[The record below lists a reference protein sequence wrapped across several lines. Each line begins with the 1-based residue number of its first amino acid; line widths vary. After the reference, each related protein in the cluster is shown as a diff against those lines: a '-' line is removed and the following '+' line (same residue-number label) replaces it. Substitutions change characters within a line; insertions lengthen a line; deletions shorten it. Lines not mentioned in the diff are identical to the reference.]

1 LLADRLLEAVET
13 HKCPIA
19 FSRRMLQRQIDGVEA
34 MARSVELDYLG
45 TAVAAAGGTA
55 VHDLQTNNIPNW
67 IPGPGI
73 VHGTMSHLD
82 SFYLTGGTQ

>member
-1 LLADRLLEAVET
+1 
-13 HKCPIA
+13 
-19 FSRRMLQRQIDGVEA
+19 
-34 MARSVELDYLG
+34 
-45 TAVAAAGGTA
+45 VAAAGGTA